1 MKLWENYK
9 IDFNYADAH
18 HMPVKFLA
26 IYFVI
31 NTSVTLETRR
41 ALRYS
46 YFNMLLWLEYRS

>member
-9 IDFNYADAH
+9 IDFNYADAP

-31 NTSVTLETRR
+31 TI
-41 ALRYS
+41 LRDYP
-46 YFNMLLWLEYRS
+46 YCDANN